1 MVELGKIANI
11 KIGIAPTDVGEKFF
25 FVQFPIPYTLE
36 VQNLPTSSLFNYV
49 RVRHPFKLDVPLA
62 HSCMVVGYLM

>member
-11 KIGIAPTDVGEKFF
+11 ETGIAPPDVGEKFF

-49 RVRHPFKLDVPLA
+49 RVRHPFKLDVG
-62 HSCMVVGYLM
+62 HTDVIVEIVM

>member
-49 RVRHPFKLDVPLA
+49 RVRHPLKLDVY
-62 HSCMVVGYLM
+62 VWRVFF

>member
-1 MVELGKIANI
+1 MPELGKITDI
-11 KIGIAPTDVGEKFF
+11 EIGIAPTDVAENFF

-49 RVRHPFKLDVPLA
+49 RVRHPFKLDVKIVPLW
-62 HSCMVVGYLM
+62 

>member
-1 MVELGKIANI
+1 MIEHNVTTMVELGKIASI
-11 KIGIAPTDVGEKFF
+11 KIGIAPTDVGEKIF

-49 RVRHPFKLDVPLA
+49 RVRHPFKLDVRQL
-62 HSCMVVGYLM
+62 